1 MRSAG
6 ASFDADID
14 EASLLKF
21 SPSPLR
27 ASTDS
32 AASSSGRSVSR
43 KRDILDAVVNLVNTI
58 IGGGMLALPFAL
70 RSCGVVFGSL
80 LLVAFFGLAMY
91 TGRLLV
97 KCGAMGHGATLSQLG
112 EAAFGSPGRVLVE
125 ISVLLFSFG
134 ALIGYLIIIGDI
146 LTPYINLLFVCDRRL
161 VMLFF
166 GALVCLPLSCLR
178 RISLLRFTSL
188 AALVF
193 IAYLVA
199 CIVGWS
205 ISGMLDGFEPDRV
218 VLGTLNAEF
227 LSVLPIISFAY
238 SFQANVLP
246 VWSEMSEFPATKG
259 INVAMVSSCTV
270 CLIVYLLCAIFG
282 YLSFYELT
290 SDNIL
295 VHYPTAAWYFDVGK
309 IGYALIIMF
318 SYPLLCYPMRVTI
331 DGMVN
336 SLYYKEPQRAVSTLR
351 IVVEAVVIFVLA
363 YVIAIVAVGIGI
375 VFGISGAT
383 VGNLIV
389 IGLPCIL
396 YIVLDVD
403 SREGAAAYPKPW
415 WFYRVFSAR
424 KAVPLLVFG
433 LSLVLTVT
441 GLFSIIAYGILG
453 GFGKALGEQ

>member
-6 ASFDADID
+6 PSFEGDVD
-14 EASLLKF
+14 ESMPLKF

-27 ASTDS
+27 VSTDS
-32 AASSSGRSVSR
+32 SVSAGSARVSR

-80 LLVAFFGLAMY
+80 LLLVFFGLAVY

-97 KCGAMGHGATLSQLG
+97 KCGAMGHGASLSQLG
-112 EAAFGSPGRVLVE
+112 EAAFGGAGRLLVE
-125 ISVLLFSFG
+125 VAVLLFSFG

-146 LTPYINLLFVCDRRL
+146 LTPYINLMFPCDRRL

-166 GALVCLPLSCLR
+166 GAFVCLPLSCLR

-193 IAYLVA
+193 ILYLVA
-199 CIVGWS
+199 CIVGWG
-205 ISGMLDGFEPDRV
+205 ISGMMDGFEPDRV
-218 VLGTLNAEF
+218 VLGSVDAQF
-227 LSVLPIISFAY
+227 LSVLPIIAFAY

-246 VWSEMSEFPATKG
+246 VWAEMGEFPETKG
-259 INVAMVSSCTV
+259 INLAVNVSCFI
-270 CLIVYLLCAIFG
+270 CLIVYLLCGIFG
-282 YLSFYELT
+282 YLSFFELT

-309 IGYALIIMF
+309 IGYSLIIMF

-331 DGMVN
+331 DAMIN
-336 SLYYKEPQRAVSTLR
+336 SLYYREPLRAVSKLR
-351 IVVEAVVIFVLA
+351 IVVEASIIFVLA

-403 SREGAAAYPKPW
+403 SRESAAGFRRPW
-415 WFYRVFSAR
+415 WFYRIFSAR
-424 KAVPLLVFG
+424 KIVPLCVFV
-433 LSLVLTVT
+433 LSLALTVT